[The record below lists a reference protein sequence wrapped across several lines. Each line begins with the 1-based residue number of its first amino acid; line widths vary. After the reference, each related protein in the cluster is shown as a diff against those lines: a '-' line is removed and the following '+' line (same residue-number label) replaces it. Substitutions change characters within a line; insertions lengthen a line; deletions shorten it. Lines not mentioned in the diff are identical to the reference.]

1 MLILNLFQGQHDGN
15 NLRVG
20 MEKKVTPFAGQSS
33 FAKEIGT
40 LVQTLSKNNASVL
53 LIGERGTGKRLIA
66 QHIHFSSAGNLG
78 YFFEI
83 NCRSFT
89 EAQILAAFETV
100 SRLVAYEQ
108 KITLFVC
115 FADRLTAALQNAFL
129 ELIKKVTEKNLNFR
143 IISSVEKPLEEAVS
157 AGTFLSDLYC
167 RLNSVVLNILP
178 LRQRREDIIP
188 IAQSYLEAFS
198 KKSGFD
204 FTSFSEGAQK
214 ALLSHFWK
222 GNADELINAVQR
234 AFIVGEPPVISE
246 SDLGFISGLKTSA
259 VSETVEAIS
268 EDKSLKTAID
278 CFKKEYLTR
287 ILEENDWNQTKTA
300 AVLGIQRT
308 YVIRLMNELNVRR
321 Q

>member
-1 MLILNLFQGQHDGN
+1 
-15 NLRVG
+15 

-33 FAKEIGT
+33 FAKEISS
-40 LVQTLSKNNASVL
+40 LVQTLSGNNASVL

-66 QHIHFSSAGNLG
+66 QHIHYSAAGNLG

-89 EAQILAAFETV
+89 EAQILGAFETV
-100 SRLVAYEQ
+100 SRLIAYDQ

-115 FADRLTAALQNAFL
+115 FADRLTITLQNAFL
-129 ELIKKVTEKNLNFR
+129 ELIKKVTGKNLNFR
-143 IISSVEKPLEEAVS
+143 IICSVEKPLEEAVA
-157 AGTFLSDLYC
+157 AGAFLSDLYC

-188 IAQSYLEAFS
+188 IAQSYLESFS
-198 KKSGFD
+198 KKSGIE
-204 FTSFSEGAQK
+204 FTSFSESAQK
-214 ALLSHFWK
+214 ALLSHFWQ

-246 SDLGFISGLKTSA
+246 SDLGLVAVDTSSVVTKA
-259 VSETVEAIS
+259 AESID

-278 CFKKEYLTR
+278 TFKKEYLTK

-308 YVIRLMNELNVRR
+308 YVIRLMNELHIRR

>member
-1 MLILNLFQGQHDGN
+1 
-15 NLRVG
+15 
-20 MEKKVTPFAGQSS
+20 MEKKVTPFAGQST
-33 FAKEIGT
+33 FAKEISS
-40 LVQTLSKNNASVL
+40 LVQNLSNNNASVL

-66 QHIHFSSAGNLG
+66 QHIHYSAAGNLG

-100 SRLVAYEQ
+100 SRLINYEQ

-115 FADRLTAALQNAFL
+115 FLDRLTIKLQNAFL
-129 ELIKKVTEKNLNFR
+129 ELIKKVAEKNLNFR
-143 IISSVEKPLEEAVS
+143 IISSVEKPLEEAVKGG
-157 AGTFLSDLYC
+157 AFLSDLYC

-178 LRQRREDIIP
+178 LRQRKEDILP
-188 IAQSYLEAFS
+188 IAQTYLESFS

-204 FTSFSEGAQK
+204 FTSYSEGAK
-214 ALLSHFWK
+214 EALVSHFWQ

-246 SDLGFISGLKTSA
+246 TDLGLVEAGLTSA
-259 VSETVEAIS
+259 VNETVDGMG

-278 CFKKEYLTR
+278 SFKKEYLTKV
-287 ILEENDWNQTKTA
+287 LEENDWNQTKTA

-308 YVIRLMNELNVRR
+308 YVIRLMNELHIRR
-321 Q
+321 

>member
-1 MLILNLFQGQHDGN
+1 
-15 NLRVG
+15 

-66 QHIHFSSAGNLG
+66 QHIHYSSAGNSG

-89 EAQILAAFETV
+89 EAEILGAFETV
-100 SRLVAYEQ
+100 SHLASYNQ
-108 KITLFVC
+108 KVTLFVC
-115 FADRLTAALQNAFL
+115 LADKLTISLQKAFL
-129 ELIKKVTEKNLNFR
+129 ELIKKVTEKSLNFR
-143 IISSVEKPLEEAVS
+143 IISSVEKPLEENVS
-157 AGTFLSDLYC
+157 SGAFLSDLYC

-178 LRQRREDIIP
+178 LRQRREDILP
-188 IAQSYLEAFS
+188 IAQSYLESFS
-198 KKSGFD
+198 KKSGLK
-204 FTSFSEGAQK
+204 FTAFSESAK
-214 ALLSHFWK
+214 AALISHFWQ

-234 AFIVGEPPVISE
+234 AFIVGEPPLISE
-246 SDLGFISGLKTSA
+246 SDLGFIADAGDSA
-259 VSETVEAIS
+259 VSETVEGIG
-268 EDKSLKTAID
+268 EDKTLKTAID
-278 CFKKEYLTR
+278 SFKKEYLTK

-308 YVIRLMNELNVRR
+308 YVIRFMNELHIRR
-321 Q
+321 L

>member
-1 MLILNLFQGQHDGN
+1 MLKQVQHDGN

-33 FAKEIGT
+33 FAKETGT

-66 QHIHFSSAGNLG
+66 QHIHFSAAGNLG

-89 EAQILAAFETV
+89 EAQILSAFETV
-100 SRLVAYEQ
+100 SRLVAYDQ

-115 FADRLTAALQNAFL
+115 FADRLTPALQNAFL

-143 IISSVEKPLEEAVS
+143 IISSVEKPLEEAVNS
-157 AGTFLSDLYC
+157 GAFLSELYC

-188 IAQSYLEAFS
+188 IAESYLKSFS
-198 KKSGFD
+198 KKSGIE
-204 FTSFSEGAQK
+204 FTSFSEGAEK

-246 SDLGFISGLKTSA
+246 ADLGLESSA
-259 VSETVEAIS
+259 GTAAVNEAVESIG

-278 CFKKEYLTR
+278 IFKKEYLTK

-300 AVLGIQRT
+300 AVLKIQRT
-308 YVIRLMNELNVRR
+308 YVIRLMNELHIRR

>member
-1 MLILNLFQGQHDGN
+1 
-15 NLRVG
+15 

-33 FAKEIGT
+33 FAKETGT

-66 QHIHFSSAGNLG
+66 QHIHFSAAGNLG

-89 EAQILAAFETV
+89 EAEILGAFETV
-100 SRLVAYEQ
+100 SRLIAYDQ

-115 FADRLTAALQNAFL
+115 FADRLTITLQNAFL
-129 ELIKKVTEKNLNFR
+129 ELIKKVTGKNLNFR
-143 IISSVEKPLEEAVS
+143 IICSVEKPLEEAVT
-157 AGTFLSDLYC
+157 AGAFLSDLYC

-188 IAQSYLEAFS
+188 IAQSYLESFS
-198 KKSGFD
+198 KKSGIE
-204 FTSFSEGAQK
+204 FTSFSESAQK
-214 ALLSHFWK
+214 ALLSHFWQ

-246 SDLGFISGLKTSA
+246 SDLGLVAVDTSSVVTKA
-259 VSETVEAIS
+259 AESIG

-278 CFKKEYLTR
+278 TFKKEYLTK

-308 YVIRLMNELNVRR
+308 YVIRLMNELHIRR

>member
-1 MLILNLFQGQHDGN
+1 
-15 NLRVG
+15 

-66 QHIHFSSAGNLG
+66 QHIHFSAAGNLG

-89 EAQILAAFETV
+89 EGQVLSAFETV
-100 SRLVAYEQ
+100 SRLAAYEQ
-108 KITLFVC
+108 KVTLFVC
-115 FADRLTAALQNAFL
+115 FADRLTISLQNAFL
-129 ELIKKVTEKNLNFR
+129 ELIRKVAEKNLNFR
-143 IISSVEKPLEEAVS
+143 IICSVEKPLEDAVKS
-157 AGTFLSDLYC
+157 AAFLSDLYC

-178 LRQRREDIIP
+178 LRQRKEDILP

-198 KKSGFD
+198 KKSGFE
-204 FTSFSEGAQK
+204 FTSFSEGSKK
-214 ALLSHFWK
+214 ALLSHFWQ

-234 AFIVGEPPVISE
+234 AFIVGQPPIISE
-246 SDLGFISGLKTSA
+246 SDLGLFASPSA
-259 VSETVEAIS
+259 SVAGETVEAIT

-278 CFKKEYLTR
+278 SFKKEYLTK

-308 YVIRLMNELNVRR
+308 YVIRLMNELHIRK

>member
-1 MLILNLFQGQHDGN
+1 
-15 NLRVG
+15 

-33 FAKEIGT
+33 FAKETGT

-66 QHIHFSSAGNLG
+66 QHIHFSAAGNLG

-89 EAQILAAFETV
+89 EAEILGAFETV
-100 SRLVAYEQ
+100 SRLIAYDQ

-115 FADRLTAALQNAFL
+115 FADRLTITLQNAFL
-129 ELIKKVTEKNLNFR
+129 ELIKKVTGKNLNFR
-143 IISSVEKPLEEAVS
+143 IICSVEKPIEEAVA
-157 AGTFLSDLYC
+157 AGAFLSDLYC

-188 IAQSYLEAFS
+188 IAQSYLESFS
-198 KKSGFD
+198 KKSGIE
-204 FTSFSEGAQK
+204 FTSFSESAQK
-214 ALLSHFWK
+214 ALLSHFWQ

-246 SDLGFISGLKTSA
+246 SDLGLVAVDTSSVVTKA
-259 VSETVEAIS
+259 AESIG

-278 CFKKEYLTR
+278 TFKKEYLTK

-308 YVIRLMNELNVRR
+308 YVIRLMNELHIRR